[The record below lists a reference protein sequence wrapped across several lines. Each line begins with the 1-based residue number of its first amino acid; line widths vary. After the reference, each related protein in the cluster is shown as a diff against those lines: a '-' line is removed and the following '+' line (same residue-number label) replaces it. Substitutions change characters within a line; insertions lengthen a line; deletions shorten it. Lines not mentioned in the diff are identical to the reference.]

1 MNLNLT
7 ESNRGLKLNYRDLA
21 IFIVPI
27 LIFSLYVY
35 IYNPGVLTASSYSQ
49 LHQIV
54 SGQFTNAHPIFH
66 TLFEM
71 ACLKIFKSPISIGII
86 QMIIFSVLWMI
97 ICNYH
102 RDDSADSSNEF
113 FIQFIITLIICLIP
127 INAVYS
133 ITLSSNILF
142 SYSVMF
148 LCFLIKVMIDAKGQI
163 DKKLIIIMAITLAIM
178 SGLSTYGIYIALF
191 SLMTILYYLF
201 DKNPP
206 ENTYIILVGIA
217 LIGMLLIGSL
227 NFIYDVD
234 NDTSNI
240 KTNDAFKEGI
250 NLENAKNQFFS
261 SISNNPS
268 DEIENTAPINI
279 KNSNYNLVDS
289 FVNMFREN
297 FILDGLFNNPLLC
310 MIFSIIL
317 LVLISTTIKSEE
329 IFLMYAPALL
339 NLVLVVLTGQNNLYS
354 TILIFYMII
363 IIFISLYFKVGFD
376 PSNISNITQ
385 IISKPKEIKTYET
398 PQLNYK
404 EKTKTDKTDKLNNVE
419 KNYGVQNT
427 YSPLESVNEKIK
439 EEYNSEDYYNKFE
452 ELEDLTLEDI
462 DTILNESKD
471 KETQQKE
478 KSNSDLINQILKEM
492 EIEKENK

>member
-113 FIQFIITLIICLIP
+113 FMQFIITLIICLIP

-297 FILDGLFNNPLLC
+297 FILDALNNPIIC
-310 MIFSIIL
+310 MIFSVIL
-317 LVLISTTIKSEE
+317 LILISATLQSEE
-329 IFLMYAPALL
+329 IFLMYSPALL

-354 TILIFYMII
+354 SILIFYLIL
-363 IIFISLYFKVGFD
+363 IIFISVYFKVGFKL
-376 PSNISNITQ
+376 SNLSNFAQNIT
-385 IISKPKEIKTYET
+385 KPKGIKTYET
-398 PQLNYK
+398 PQQITN
-404 EKTKTDKTDKLNNVE
+404 EKTNPYKTNSPNKQEKTYE
-419 KNYGVQNT
+419 KEN
-427 YSPLESVNEKIK
+427 KIK
-439 EEYNSEDYYNKFE
+439 EEYIPQNHYYNNIEE
-452 ELEDLTLEDI
+452 ELEELHLEDI
-462 DTILNESKD
+462 DNILNESES
-471 KETQQKE
+471 KETEQNRE
-478 KSNSDLINQILKEM
+478 YDSDLVDQILKE
-492 EIEKENK
+492 IEMDKK

>member
-1 MNLNLT
+1 
-7 ESNRGLKLNYRDLA
+7 
-21 IFIVPI
+21 
-27 LIFSLYVY
+27 
-35 IYNPGVLTASSYSQ
+35 
-49 LHQIV
+49 
-54 SGQFTNAHPIFH
+54 
-66 TLFEM
+66 
-71 ACLKIFKSPISIGII
+71 
-86 QMIIFSVLWMI
+86 
-97 ICNYH
+97 
-102 RDDSADSSNEF
+102 
-113 FIQFIITLIICLIP
+113 
-127 INAVYS
+127 
-133 ITLSSNILF
+133 
-142 SYSVMF
+142 MF
-148 LCFLIKVMIDAKGQI
+148 LCFLIKVMIDEKSQI
-163 DKKLIIIMAITLAIM
+163 NNKLIILIGITLTIM

-191 SLMTILYYLF
+191 SLMIILYYLF
-201 DKNPP
+201 DNSPSEK
-206 ENTYIILVGIA
+206 TYILLVGIA
-217 LIGMLLIGSL
+217 LVGMLLIGSL
-227 NFIYDVD
+227 NFIYDVE

-240 KTNDAFKEGI
+240 KTNDAFEEGI

-261 SISNNPS
+261 SINDNPS
-268 DEIENTAPINI
+268 NELEKTDSINI
-279 KNSNYNLVDS
+279 KNSKYNLVDS
-289 FVNMFREN
+289 FVNLFREN

-376 PSNISNITQ
+376 PSDISNITQ

-404 EKTKTDKTDKLNNVE
+404 EKTKTDKLNNVE

-478 KSNSDLINQILKEM
+478 KSSSDLINQILKEM